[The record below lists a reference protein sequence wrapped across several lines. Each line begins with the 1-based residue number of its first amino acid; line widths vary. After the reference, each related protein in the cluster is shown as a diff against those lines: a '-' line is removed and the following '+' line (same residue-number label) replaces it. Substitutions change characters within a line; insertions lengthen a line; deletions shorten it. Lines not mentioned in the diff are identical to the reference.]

1 MAQYMQAWKARLEC
15 LERILGPAE
24 KRVLTS
30 PRPLYLGG
38 FADVMIFRHFVPGV
52 AYVTGGLTGVDG
64 VPQGKN
70 ARGRQYELMIC
81 TPDEDSRAATLV
93 SRLARYTLDAA
104 LNEGETM
111 DCPVFPG
118 SAITGLVFTAPELR
132 EALSFGGEAFDLLLC
147 MGITSG
153 ELTQARSTG
162 SDAVIAELKASK
174 VFPYTDSRRV

>member
-1 MAQYMQAWKARLEC
+1 MAQYMQAWKARLKC
-15 LERILGPAE
+15 LERMLGAADG
-24 KRVLTS
+24 RVLTS

-38 FADVMIFRHFVPGV
+38 FADVMVFRHFVRGV
-52 AYVTGGLTGVDG
+52 TYVTGGLTGVDG
-64 VPQGKN
+64 IAQRKN
-70 ARGRQYELMIC
+70 AAGRSYELMIC
-81 TPDEDSRAATLV
+81 SPEEDPRAATLI

-104 LNEGETM
+104 LNPGETM

-118 SAITGLVFTAPELR
+118 SAITGLVFTAPEIR
-132 EALSFGGEAFDLLLC
+132 EALSFGGEAFDLLFY